1 MSSSDDLID
10 DAETDQMAA
19 FLSRCVKEILGRQD
33 AGSFLQWLEKSGPSL
48 LPGPFAAAPD
58 PQTRR
63 ALAAALGSTIWNATP
78 LPENGYRPRPL
89 PRPERNEPCPCGSG
103 RKYKKCCA
111 LAPAF
116 PPIPADAIWSMLVE
130 HLPLRELK
138 RLARERA
145 LPEPALEG
153 AAERLRDAGRPA
165 RAIRLLEPLFDV
177 PDRLDG
183 RHEGALDLLLDLY
196 DGTGRPARKRELM
209 QRLETRLRPPLRAS
223 LLQRMASIAAGEGR
237 LPAAWE
243 YFERAR
249 RDDAEDPA
257 LAGLEVMLLIQDQQA
272 ERATERARFWLSRLR
287 RQRPSVEPRILGFLD
302 EVARDPVATLAAM
315 CGPDDGGSVARLV
328 RGVRQASDRP
338 LPAYALEA
346 VEGNEVC
353 LVPPAALRKLEQ
365 RWACVWP
372 IGKPFSIQLPDDDDE
387 VWETE
392 RSGPWLTFLER
403 HPEAFDSL
411 SILDDLVMAATALGG
426 GAAVAVDQALVLPL
440 AGRGEAILEH
450 ALAARTGARVPWPV
464 PDNRPALR
472 LLALKADVLERHRD
486 GPAAVA
492 LMERLIALN
501 PGDNHGYRAPLMG
514 HCLRARQDERALEL
528 AARYAPEDVFAETL
542 YGRVLA
548 LLRLGRRGDALVAL
562 KEAIETLPL
571 VPKYLLD
578 PDPSAPKLREEGFT
592 IRGPDQ
598 AWLYRQAAL
607 DLWRDTP
614 GALEWLASAAG
625 PLTRRR

>member
-1 MSSSDDLID
+1 VSGKDEVID
-10 DAETDQMAA
+10 DAETDQMAE
-19 FLSRCVKEILGRQD
+19 FLSRCVKEILARQD
-33 AGSFLQWLEKSGPSL
+33 PGSFLQWLEKNGPRL

-63 ALAAALGSTIWNATP
+63 ALAAALGSTVWNATP

-116 PPIPADAIWSMLVE
+116 PPIPADAIWSMVVE
-130 HLPLRELK
+130 HLPLRALE
-138 RLARERA
+138 RLARERT

-153 AAERLRDAGRPA
+153 AAERLRDADRPE
-165 RAIRLLEPLFDV
+165 RAIRLLEPLFED
-177 PDRLDG
+177 PARLDE

-196 DGTGRPARKRELM
+196 EEIGEATRKRDLM

-223 LLQRMASIAAGEGR
+223 LLQRLASIAAGER
-237 LPAAWE
+237 RFPAAWA

-249 RDDAEDPA
+249 RDDPEHPA
-257 LAGLEVMLLIQDQQA
+257 LGSLEVMLLIQDRQA
-272 ERATERARFWLSRLR
+272 ERAAERARFWLARLR
-287 RQRPSVEPRILGFLD
+287 RQRPPVESRILTFLD
-302 EVARDPVATLAAM
+302 DVARDPAGTLAAM
-315 CGPDDGGSVARLV
+315 SGPDDGGSVARLIHA
-328 RGVRQASDRP
+328 VRQASDRP
-338 LPAYALEA
+338 LPAYALDGM
-346 VEGNEVC
+346 EGDEVR
-353 LVPPAALRKLEQ
+353 LVAPAPLRKLEKQ
-365 RWACVWP
+365 WEQVWP

-387 VWETE
+387 VWEAE
-392 RSGPWLTFLER
+392 RSGRWLTFLER

-411 SILDDLVMAATALGG
+411 SILDDLTMASTALGG

-440 AGRGEAILEH
+440 ASRGEAILEH
-450 ALAARTGARVPWPV
+450 ALAARTSARVPWPAL
-464 PDNRPALR
+464 DNRPALR
-472 LLALKADVLERHRD
+472 LLALKADVLDRHAD
-486 GPAAVA
+486 APAAAA

-514 HCLRARQDERALEL
+514 HYLRTRQDERALEL
-528 AARYAPEDVFAETL
+528 AARYSPDDMFAETA

-562 KEAIETLPL
+562 KEAVESLPR

-578 PDPSAPKLREEGFT
+578 PAPRAPKLREEGFT
-592 IRGPDQ
+592 IGGQDQ
-598 AWLYRQAAL
+598 AWLYREAAL

-625 PLTRRR
+625 PLARRR